1 MEKLLCINYD
11 IEVEDL
17 FKRFKRFNDNNYF
30 NDFKIKRNY
39 SKSRCFFIGGIYEKK

>member
-17 FKRFKRFNDNNYF
+17 FKRLNDNNYF
-30 NDFKIKRNY
+30 NDFKIKRN
-39 SKSRCFFIGGIYEKK
+39 C